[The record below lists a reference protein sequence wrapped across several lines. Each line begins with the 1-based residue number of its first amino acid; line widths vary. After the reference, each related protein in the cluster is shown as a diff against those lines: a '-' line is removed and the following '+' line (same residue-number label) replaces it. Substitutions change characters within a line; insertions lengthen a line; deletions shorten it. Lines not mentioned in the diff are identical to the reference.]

1 MEPFSATACIRAAWS
16 TFKMRP
22 WFLVGMTALMLV
34 LTWVIGAVSS
44 LFAERDAVS
53 VVSILI
59 DVGLSTLLSM
69 GFTAVM
75 IRAHDTI
82 ESVSVPDLWHPKPFW
97 KFLAAQFL
105 VGIIVFLGFI
115 LLIVPGV
122 IAVLMLIFALYIV
135 IDKELGPIEAM
146 KKSAQITRGSRW
158 ELLLLVLLAIVIN
171 IVGVLA
177 IFVGLFVSIPIT
189 TLAIV
194 HAYRTLERKAQPAAA

>member
-34 LTWVIGAVSS
+34 LTWAIGALSAM
-44 LFAERDAVS
+44 FGEGERPNVLGM
-53 VVSILI
+53 II
-59 DVGLSTLLSM
+59 NIGLSTLLSM

-82 ESVSVPDLWHPKPFW
+82 ESVGVPDLWHPKPFW
-97 KFLAAQFL
+97 KFLVAQFL

-135 IDKELGPIEAM
+135 IDKELGPIKAM

-194 HAYRTLERKAQPAAA
+194 HAYRTLEKKAQPAAV